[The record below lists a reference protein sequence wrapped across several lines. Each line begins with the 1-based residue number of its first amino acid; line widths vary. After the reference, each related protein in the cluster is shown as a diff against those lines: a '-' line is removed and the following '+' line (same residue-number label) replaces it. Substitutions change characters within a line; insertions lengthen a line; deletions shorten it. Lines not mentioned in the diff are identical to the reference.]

1 MFIVVSCAASDF
13 VHLSFS
19 LLFSFI
25 ICILSECVLC
35 LYVLATLWCN
45 KWWLNYEL
53 WYRGRPNFVFFYFSV
68 PENAFFKIFRR
79 FIFSPKKTSTF
90 SFSFFFGTKMA
101 VKKQKK
107 SQYFGWANARRA
119 ELWVTC
125 SRIQSLSTSPPA
137 EHEYCEAVGTEQWA
151 DSVCLCCCSRLESI
165 APPARKFL
173 SAPPPSAASE
183 QLFSAAGQI
192 YSDRRSSLLGEN
204 AEKFLFL
211 ACSIRL
217 FDYKY
222 WSLHAEQL
230 TQWAI

>member
-1 MFIVVSCAASDF
+1 MNFDIEADRILFFFIFRCRKT
-13 VHLSFS
+13 H
-19 LLFSFI
+19 
-25 ICILSECVLC
+25 
-35 LYVLATLWCN
+35 
-45 KWWLNYEL
+45 
-53 WYRGRPNFVFFYFSV
+53 
-68 PENAFFKIFRR
+68 FFKFFGVLFFRR
-79 FIFSPKKTSTF
+79 KRHPHFLFL
-90 SFSFFFGTKMA
+90 FFFGTKMA